1 MSLQQVKNLLLLKV
15 KYASASAIATSV
27 DYGLYL
33 LLVYAWLGEEQ
44 KTWANF
50 IAYPIGVLVNFG
62 LQKGYVFDMK
72 RRLSTTFIFA
82 MLVSAG
88 GWVLNTVFFFGLMK
102 ITFFNLYHVL
112 GKLLVN
118 AVVFFY
124 NFYGK
129 RYVFEKRFF

>member
-102 ITFFNLYHVL
+102 IPFFNLYHVL